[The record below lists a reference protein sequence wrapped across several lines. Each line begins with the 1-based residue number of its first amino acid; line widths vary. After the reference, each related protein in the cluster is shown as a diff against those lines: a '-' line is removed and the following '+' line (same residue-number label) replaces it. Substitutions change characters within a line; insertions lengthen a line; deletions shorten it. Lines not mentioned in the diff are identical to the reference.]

1 MVAVLEAWE
10 AAVNISMKIWG
21 AVTTR
26 QHRDRSGDSRGRKT
40 PRNSNELEAYSL
52 KQGKAH
58 VAIDPEGNIHQI
70 SSLKTFCFHRG
81 LDYHA
86 MRRTRSG
93 KYLHHRGWRC
103 YYELP
108 ECIDSPDEFKIKIKQ
123 ALKNK
128 VKKAKSIQ
136 VGNAACAVVDPFGVH
151 YEVTGMKD
159 FCSLHDL
166 DKAEMISVKSG
177 RLPHHRRWRAYPVG
191 AEIPDHEEF
200 WKRHDGK
207 IREMYKNRANTKPKI
222 NDWIVTSPNGE
233 ISRISNLSRFCKER
247 NLIPANMRQAC
258 LMNRLHKGWK
268 IEKP

>member
-1 MVAVLEAWE
+1 
-10 AAVNISMKIWG
+10 
-21 AVTTR
+21 
-26 QHRDRSGDSRGRKT
+26 
-40 PRNSNELEAYSL
+40 
-52 KQGKAH
+52 
-58 VAIDPEGNIHQI
+58 
-70 SSLKTFCFHRG
+70 LKTFCFHRG